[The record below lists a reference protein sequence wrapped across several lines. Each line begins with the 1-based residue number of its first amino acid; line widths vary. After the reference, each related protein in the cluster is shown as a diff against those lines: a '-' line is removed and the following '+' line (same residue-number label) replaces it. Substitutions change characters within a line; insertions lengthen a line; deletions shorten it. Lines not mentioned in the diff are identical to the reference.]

1 MAAPTP
7 LTGPF
12 NQGVLVQKT
21 SVSTV
26 NTWEKLVGIDLTQVL
41 RDLGEAP
48 WKIKM
53 QNTGVTDIKFG
64 IRLANGQTPATATAE
79 TIIMYEAIL
88 PGSNTTSNGG
98 KANSNTNK
106 INFST
111 PMHENTYTNMAS
123 DEAYHDYINGSSTFV
138 EIDCSSFVTSV
149 ASTSIEIYVD
159 TLNGWIASAPM
170 TYNPTVTNA
179 IQGPTRGIRLPTGT
193 SSTSRG

>member
-41 RDLGEAP
+41 RGIGEAP

-64 IRLANGQTPATATAE
+64 IRLANGTTPAAATAE
-79 TIIMYEAIL
+79 TIIMYQAIL

-98 KANSNTNK
+98 KVNSNINK

-111 PMHENTYTNMAS
+111 PMHENTYTNMGS
-123 DEAYHDYINGSSTFV
+123 DEAYHDYINNSSTSV
-138 EIDCSSFVTSV
+138 EIDFSSFVTSAAV
-149 ASTSIEIYVD
+149 TSIEIYVD

-170 TYNPTVTNA
+170 TYNPTVTNSIEA
-179 IQGPTRGIRLPTGT
+179 PTRGIRLPTGT